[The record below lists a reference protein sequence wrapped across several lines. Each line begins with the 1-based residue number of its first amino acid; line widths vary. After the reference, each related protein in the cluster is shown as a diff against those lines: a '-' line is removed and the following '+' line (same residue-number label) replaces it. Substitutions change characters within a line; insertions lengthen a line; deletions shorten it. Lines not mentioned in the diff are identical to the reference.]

1 MPKIYKIPVDSYP
14 RTKSKNVKKYSKPVD
29 PFAFSHEDRVLK
41 KRIAEINKQMGTLK
55 IERRECSIA
64 LKKREQLR
72 NHNKERTV
80 KLYAL
85 KLEDQ
90 CWYIGMSYD
99 PIRRF
104 VKHGTS
110 KGAKWTKLHKP
121 ILIHETRE
129 TNLNIQDLAA
139 RLEDDMTLEYALKYG
154 SDKVRGGGYC
164 QFKPLWPDVIK
175 DNE

>member
-1 MPKIYKIPVDSYP
+1 MQKYKIPVETYPGTKPKKTYKDSQ
-14 RTKSKNVKKYSKPVD
+14 PVD
-29 PFAFSHEDRVLK
+29 RFAFSHEDRVLK
-41 KRIAEINKQMGTLK
+41 SRIREINKQIGLLK
-55 IERRECSIA
+55 KERLECSIV

-72 NHNKERTV
+72 NNSRERTV

-85 KLEDQ
+85 QLEDQ

-99 PIRRF
+99 PVRRF

-110 KGAKWTKLHKP
+110 KGAKWTRLHNP
-121 ILIHETRE
+121 IRIHETRE
-129 TNLNIQDLAA
+129 TGFNIQDMAA
-139 RLEDDMTLEYALKYG
+139 KLEDDMTLEYALKYG

-164 QFKPLWPDVIK
+164 QFKPLWPDLIK